1 MKVLGLDL
9 GLDLGWTVLDFTTPS
24 IAPMFVAT
32 GIIEIGTNALMAK
45 PRVTKAG
52 TQTHERIVTDNDLE
66 FATKAID
73 SLISQYIPG
82 KEFGEGFGLVCAER
96 IKKVAARENFGPDMA
111 TNLCLAENIGGIPRG
126 LCFSRGVQFMTCTAG
141 EARRSI
147 VGKRNA
153 SDSEIG
159 QIIGSLVKGWPKR
172 SNADKRD
179 AGFVALHCYRVS
191 RTKVNVEQVGGGCRL
206 AQFHKFI
213 RADVRCSC
221 GHEGTA

>member
-1 MKVLGLDL
+1 MIVMGLDL
-9 GLDLGWTVLDFTTPS
+9 GLDLGWTVLDFVNLSNKPK
-24 IAPMFVAT
+24 FVST
-32 GIIEIGTNALMAK
+32 GIIEIGTSVLMAK

-52 TQTHERIVTDNDLE
+52 TQTHERIVTDKDLE

-73 SLISQYIPG
+73 ELIGRYIPDP
-82 KEFGEGFGLVCAER
+82 KAESGLVCAER
-96 IKKVAARENFGPDMA
+96 VKKVAARENFGPDMA

-126 LCFSRGVQFMTCTAG
+126 LCFARGVQFMTCTAG

-159 QIIGSLVKGWPKR
+159 QIIGALVDDWPKR

-179 AGFVALHCYRVS
+179 AGLVALHCYRLS
-191 RTKVNVEQVGGGCRL
+191 RNKANVGEVGGACRL
-206 AQFHKFI
+206 EQMHKFI
-213 RADVRCSC
+213 RAEVRCSC
-221 GHEGTA
+221 GYIGTA